1 MIFEKEDKYLETDQK
16 LKEED
21 QQLLDLE
28 QEVRAMELRLK
39 EKNQESNL
47 LDFKLRDMA
56 RHNETEVG
64 FLKPHSGIHS
74 GLLSGAAALPLA
86 PAISLTNN
94 RHLRGMNTVVSQSHD
109 IHSYRQQSRQ
119 SRQSRRPTSRYS
131 MASHVSRLDQDT
143 ISMSKKRRLAPE
155 VASIRYDN

>member
-1 MIFEKEDKYLETDQK
+1 M
-16 LKEED
+16 
-21 QQLLDLE
+21 
-28 QEVRAMELRLK
+28 EVRIK

-74 GLLSGAAALPLA
+74 GLLSGVAALPLA

-94 RHLRGMNTVVSQSHD
+94 RHLRGVNTVVSQSLD
-109 IHSYRQQSRQ
+109 VHSYR
-119 SRQSRRPTSRYS
+119 
-131 MASHVSRLDQDT
+131 
-143 ISMSKKRRLAPE
+143 
-155 VASIRYDN
+155 